1 MTVIPEPQDINLT
14 LTNKDIE
21 TIIDVLRREQHVIYE
36 FLNYQLIV
44 DKLKNALEGEEK
56 DELKQNLKEPYGLSA
71 KRSSEFAVNSS
82 KARNKRIGNSQ
93 LPKQSMREK
102 RGRNRAIDKL
112 KGLPTLSC

>member
-14 LTNKDIE
+14 LTDRDINE
-21 TIIDVLRREQHVIYE
+21 IIEVLMREQHTLFV
-36 FLNYQLIV
+36 FLDYQLII
-44 DKLKNALEGEEK
+44 DKLRKALEGEKKE
-56 DELKQNLKEPYGLSA
+56 ELKQNLKEPYGLSA